1 MNGFTV
7 YDDYAHH
14 PSEILATAMAMKNK
28 IYRQSWAIFQPHT
41 YSRTKELLEDFAN
54 ALIHFDN
61 IIITDIYAARE
72 TNVYNISSQDL
83 VDRIKVLGRESILI
97 SDFDAICSYIKER
110 ACPSDLVLTIGA
122 GTVNEVGKK
131 LMK

>member
-28 IYRQSWAIFQPHT
+28 IYRQSWAVFQPHT
-41 YSRTKELLEDFAN
+41 YSRTKELLDDFAN
-54 ALIHFDN
+54 ALLYFDN

-72 TNVYNISSQDL
+72 SNVYNISSQDL
-83 VDRIKVLGRESILI
+83 VDRIRTLGRDSILI

-122 GTVNEVGKK
+122 GTVTEIGKK
-131 LMK
+131 LIK